1 MPIAF
6 RAQSNQGVALKKAM
20 LGGIAVAAMWMVI
33 PQTANAQWTGEVTIT
48 TGEVTITS
56 AFVEDS
62 DALVVYTAGGSNNGC
77 IANAWVIYA
86 ANEDRRARLWATVL
100 TALSL
105 GKKVKFWFGGGCGAF
120 GFHQA
125 SAVQIV
131 S

>member
-1 MPIAF
+1 
-6 RAQSNQGVALKKAM
+6 LKKGV
-20 LGGIAVAAMWMVI
+20 LGGIAVAALWMAM
-33 PQTANAQWTGEVTIT
+33 PQAAQAQWTVEMTIT
-48 TGEVTITS
+48 Q

-62 DALVVYTAGGSNNGC
+62 DALVVYTAGGGNNSC
-77 IANAWVIYA
+77 IGNSWVIYA

-105 GKKVKFWFGGGCGAF
+105 GKKIKFWFGGSCGAF

-125 SAVQIV
+125 SAVQII